1 MKVIILG
8 SNSSGNCYILDAD
21 SEALIIEA
29 GIRVSE
35 VKKALRFNVSKVVG
49 AVITHEHN
57 DHAGYVKE
65 LTATGIMVLALE
77 EVFTAKG
84 ISETASFTKRILP
97 GKGYKVGNFKVL
109 PFAVN
114 HDVPCVGYLIEHPDM
129 GKLLFVTD
137 TMMLEYTFSGLNH
150 ILIEANYA
158 DSILDEN
165 IESGVVPSF
174 FRERLM
180 KSHMEIETT
189 KEVLQSNDLS
199 TVRNIVLIHL
209 SSGNSHVERFT
220 EEITKATGKPVF
232 AAKKGLEIDIS
243 LTPY

>member
-209 SSGNSHVERFT
+209 SSGNSHAERFT